1 MAGTITANPVLERL
15 GIEQVN
21 SGACGR
27 AWIASSEGATL
38 GSINPADGQ
47 ELGRVRLASA
57 KDYDQVV
64 SEAVDVFARWRMVP
78 APKRGQIVREIGDEL
93 RHFKDDL
100 GTLVTDFG
108 RA

>member
-27 AWIASSEGATL
+27 DWIATSGTATIA
-38 GSINPADGQ
+38 SINPADGQ
-47 ELGRVRLASA
+47 EIARVRLASA

-64 SEAVDVFARWRMVP
+64 AEADQDRWV
-78 APKRGQIVREIGDEL
+78 
-93 RHFKDDL
+93 
-100 GTLVTDFG
+100 
-108 RA
+108 